1 MNEGAKHIVTKD
13 SAGNSLT
20 GEKNYRL
27 HLPPGM
33 PACNFWSVI
42 VYDIETGLIIS
53 TDQPWPSVHSN
64 CKKLHVNLD
73 GSMEVWFGPTAPAAR
88 ENNWIQTIPGKEWNM
103 ILRLY
108 EPSEPFLFKTF
119 IPGKIELIK

>member
-27 HLPPGM
+27 HLPPDM

-64 CKKLHVNLD
+64 CKKLFVSAD
-73 GSMEVWFGPTAPAAR
+73 GSVDIIFGPKIPYAKDYI
-88 ENNWIQTIPGKEWNM
+88 WIRTIPGKGWKM

-108 EPSEPFLFKTF
+108 EPSVALSDERWK
-119 IPGKIELIK
+119 PGEIELIK